1 MRARFAGATTSG
13 LSSPQLFALQE
24 IDRSDSRGPVTN
36 LGWLA
41 ALPRDEC
48 SSGLLLCCWVQ
59 RFGDHLN
66 IGVGAI
72 QQVTSSKLGSE
83 KAKFAHRMLVRVGKD
98 RM

>member
-1 MRARFAGATTSG
+1 MAG

-41 ALPRDEC
+41 GLLRNERTP
-48 SSGLLLCCWVQ
+48 GLLLCCWVQ
-59 RFGDHLN
+59 RVGDHLN

-72 QQVTSSKLGSE
+72 QQVTSSKLGAKVS
-83 KAKFAHRMLVRVGKD
+83 KFAHSMLFRVGEE